1 MPRNDIATFC
11 LVYLGC
17 LVLLA
22 TTIGVAHLHLG
33 PWNLVLNL
41 SIAAAKAFLIAWF
54 FMHLREGSALIRL
67 TAFAGLFWLLLLF
80 GLSLSDWLT
89 RAGAPLD

>member
-1 MPRNDIATFC
+1 MPRSDAATFC

-22 TTIGVAHLHLG
+22 ATIGVAHLHLG
-33 PWNLVLNL
+33 ALNPVLNL
-41 SIAAAKAFLIAWF
+41 GIAAVKAFLIAWF
-54 FMHLREGSALIRL
+54 FMHLREGSPLVRL
-67 TAFAGLFWLLLLF
+67 TAFAGLFWLLIMF
-80 GLSLSDWLT
+80 GLGFSDWLT

>member
-1 MPRNDIATFC
+1 MPRTDVATFC

-22 TTIGVAHLHLG
+22 ATIGVAHLELG
-33 PWNLVLNL
+33 AFNPVLNL

-54 FMHLREGSALIRL
+54 FMHLREVSPLIGL
-67 TAFAGLFWLLLLF
+67 TAFAGLLWLLILF
-80 GLSLSDWLT
+80 GLGLSDWLT
-89 RAGAPLD
+89 RPGAPRD